1 MKQPL
6 SKGAAQ
12 LWHVLAGQSGLY
24 CGRIPSDLSARV
36 IAIAPSTARRNR
48 GAVLRECG
56 GDAFLAALF
65 LSLHATCLDT
75 LTSPKGTGDEVMRE
89 PLSLAWGSLRRTEA
103 TWRTVGIWTPE
114 VTGVNAAA
122 RAVLHD
128 ALTLYLHMLGYAAAT
143 PVLVDTLW
151 AYARAGGEH
160 AEAFVLRA
168 SGVALLDEG
177 YDDEGG
183 DGLPEIVPRWDPADP
198 LGVAQIHARTYLPST
213 WASARPTHADEIDDD
228 RAGVNRDGDD
238 GDARPSPEGTSP
250 VELAV
255 LRQLARTLD
264 AVPGLRKALAE
275 SDVVVTVDVPEAL
288 SLLALDGMSDP
299 ALGMPTGLRKH
310 VAKDAPKVTERDRRS
325 REFLALLRQPGAIL
339 CLSPDAASHLP
350 AAALLAAE
358 HRLTLAPVDASD
370 VAAAIRVT
378 TGAACSREDRR
389 ALDGLRVSAEHL
401 AVCIRPG
408 RAPADCVAHLV
419 RLAAPPAPTGR
430 GRDITL
436 DELHG
441 CREAVA
447 WGREVIRD
455 LQAWREGAPW
465 SSVSDGALVSGPPG
479 TGKTLFAQALATT
492 AGIPLMA
499 GSLAQWQGEDQAHL
513 GTTLRAMRRFFAE
526 AKALAAGRRGC
537 LVLVDECDV
546 FVDRRS
552 VRHEHADYSLQITN
566 GFLECCDGAG
576 GREGV
581 ILIGTTNDAN
591 RVDPAIRR
599 PGRLGRH
606 IEIGLPDVEE
616 RVAMLRVRL
625 GDDLPGADLLPVA
638 YRTERATGAMIEALV
653 EDARRRAR
661 HAGRPLALDDLLAV
675 AGAGDEATPAAVLD
689 RIAVHEAGHALMASL
704 AGTGR
709 DIVVAL
715 QSRGTEGGWVSFR
728 DGNRGVWTRAAVEE
742 HVRMML
748 GGRAAEETLFDSASS
763 GARQDLLS
771 ATRMVVS
778 LVGEWGMGG
787 RGLVAVEQDPAMAL
801 AADPAM
807 RRDVQE
813 LLDRLYGETLATVR
827 RHANAVRRIADALVE
842 LRRLDGDEVARLVAE
857 PVTSTIR

>member
-1 MKQPL
+1 VTKPAP
-6 SKGAAQ
+6 SKGAAP
-12 LWHVLAGQSGLY
+12 LEHVLAGQAGLHR
-24 CGRIPSDLSARV
+24 GRIPNDLSAR
-36 IAIAPSTARRNR
+36 ILAIAPSTARRNR
-48 GAVLRECG
+48 AAVMRECG
-56 GDAFLAALF
+56 GDAFLAAIC

-75 LTSPKGTGDEVMRE
+75 LASPAGTGDEVMLE

-103 TWRTVGIWTPE
+103 TWRDAGAAAWLSAA
-114 VTGVNAAA
+114 GVNATA

-143 PVLVDTLW
+143 PVLVETLW
-151 AYARAGGEH
+151 AYARSGSEH
-160 AEAFVLRA
+160 APAFVLRA
-168 SGVALLDEG
+168 SGVSLLDEG
-177 YDDEGG
+177 GDDA
-183 DGLPEIVPRWDPADP
+183 LPEIVPFYDPTDP
-198 LGVAQIHARTYLPST
+198 LGIAEVHAKAYLRST
-213 WASARPTHADEIDDD
+213 ATSALPARPTHAEEIDDD
-228 RAGVNRDGDD
+228 RAGINCDED
-238 GDARPSPEGTSP
+238 GDARPAPEGISP

-264 AVPGLRKALAE
+264 AVPGLREALAE
-275 SDVVVTVDVPEAL
+275 RDVVVVIDVPEAL

-299 ALGMPTGLRKH
+299 ALGLPTGLRRH
-310 VAKDAPKVTERDRRS
+310 VVKEPAKGTDRDRRA
-325 REFLALLRQPGAIL
+325 REFLLMLRLPGAIL

-350 AAALLAAE
+350 AVALLAAE

-370 VAAAIRVT
+370 VAAAIRVA
-378 TGAACSREDRR
+378 TGAACSPGDRR
-389 ALDGLRVSAEHL
+389 ALDGLRVSAEHM

-465 SSVSDGALVSGPPG
+465 SSVASGALMAGAPG
-479 TGKTLFAQALATT
+479 TGKTLAAQALATT
-492 AGIPLMA
+492 AGIPLLA
-499 GSLAQWQGEDQAHL
+499 ASLAQWQSVGSAHL
-513 GTTLRAMRRFFAE
+513 GTTLKAMRETFAE
-526 AKALAAGRRGC
+526 AKALAAGKRGC
-537 LVLVDECDV
+537 VLLVDECDV
-546 FVDRRS
+546 FVDRRT
-552 VRHEHADYSLQITN
+552 VRHAHADYVLEIVN
-566 GFLECCDGAG
+566 AFLECLDGAG

-581 ILIGTTNDAN
+581 VVIGTTNDAN
-591 RVDPAIRR
+591 RVDPAVRR

-616 RVAMLRVRL
+616 RVAMMRVRL

-638 YRTERATGAMIEALV
+638 YRTERYTGAMIEALV

-661 HAGRPLALDDLLAV
+661 HAGRPMVLDDLLAV
-675 AGAGDEATPAAVLD
+675 AGAADEATPADVLD
-689 RIAVHEAGHALMASL
+689 RIAIHEAGHALMASL

-728 DGNRGVWTRAAVEE
+728 DGNRGVWTRAAFEE
-742 HVRMML
+742 RVRIML
-748 GGRAAEETLFDSASS
+748 GGRAAEETLLDSASS
-763 GARQDLLS
+763 GARQDLLT
-771 ATRMVVS
+771 ATRMAVS

-807 RRDVQE
+807 RRDVQD

-827 RHANAVRRIADALVE
+827 RHAGSVRRIADALVE
-842 LRRLDGDEVARLVAE
+842 RRRLDGAEVAVLVAE
-857 PVTSTIR
+857 PAAAPVR